1 MKKKSKAD
9 RGLFRPRGSPHWWIR
24 YADRNGRIIRESSGA
39 TVKKLAREI
48 LAKKKVLVAENRHLD
63 VKKVPKTT
71 FFQLCSQW
79 WQLWGQHKRMKGLSD
94 MVKIWKNE
102 IGDAP
107 VREISQQTIEHFL
120 TRYSKRDGV
129 KPASRNRHLTMLR
142 ALFNKGLEWGLVSE
156 NPALKI
162 KRLREN
168 GARTRLLEP
177 QEVETFLNACG
188 DDLRPIV
195 VTALHTGMRRGEI
208 FGLQWKDVDLRSRV
222 IMVQESKSGRRRAIP
237 IDETLAETLKRL
249 PSRFKKGLV
258 FPSTVR
264 EGQRRMGFAR
274 QFRTA
279 LTKSELTQFRF
290 HDRHTFASTL
300 VMNGAGIKTVQ
311 ELLGHSDLTM
321 TMRYSHLA
329 PDHRTRAVKLL
340 DRAYQTD
347 TKSDTVKKQGTDQ
360 SR

>member
-195 VTALHTGMRRGEI
+195 VTA
-208 FGLQWKDVDLRSRV
+208 
-222 IMVQESKSGRRRAIP
+222 
-237 IDETLAETLKRL
+237 
-249 PSRFKKGLV
+249 
-258 FPSTVR
+258 
-264 EGQRRMGFAR
+264 
-274 QFRTA
+274 
-279 LTKSELTQFRF
+279 
-290 HDRHTFASTL
+290 
-300 VMNGAGIKTVQ
+300 
-311 ELLGHSDLTM
+311 
-321 TMRYSHLA
+321 
-329 PDHRTRAVKLL
+329 
-340 DRAYQTD
+340 
-347 TKSDTVKKQGTDQ
+347 
-360 SR
+360 